1 MYKPRNKY
9 FDLFNSGNII
19 NRIMEAKCFSAYEFM
34 SLRYACCEMIA
45 ETYDM
50 LDPKGYGVNYTYSE
64 RRDLKNKIKLL
75 QSCINRL
82 DMYYE
87 RKVVSQSGLRR
98 LLIIGEDYYDK
109 RPNY

>member
-45 ETYDM
+45 K
-50 LDPKGYGVNYTYSE
+50 LDLNLEDGYWDPLS
-64 RRDLKNKIKLL
+64 RKAMKNKKKLL

-82 DMYYE
+82 DMYY
-87 RKVVSQSGLRR
+87 
-98 LLIIGEDYYDK
+98 K
-109 RPNY
+109 REC